1 MPHRHCGLG
10 QGKVPSDPRRLETR
24 TDSRPGSW
32 RVTFVVGGT
41 DRDIWRRARL
51 GHARVSIWRTGFLL
65 SLVACSFYGFEK

>member
-1 MPHRHCGLG
+1 
-10 QGKVPSDPRRLETR
+10 
-24 TDSRPGSW
+24 
-32 RVTFVVGGT
+32 VTFVVGGT